1 MYQRLWLMQDGT
13 IADKLLAVKKSLYQV
28 FGNRLV
34 ALYQDVEWLP
44 QSTDLTP
51 CDFFFRA
58 I

>member
-13 IADKLLAVKKSLYQV
+13 IADKLLAVKKKLVPS
-28 FGNRLV
+28 FCNRLV

-44 QSTDLTP
+44 QSTDLTS

>member
-13 IADKLLAVKKSLYQV
+13 IADKLLAVKKKFVPSSC
-28 FGNRLV
+28 NRLV